1 MWPSCGKIMD
11 AYLLLKSVTTSAVT
25 LTSAVSTSMV
35 TLTAEAPPTATAHA
49 TAALET
55 PTRRLVGAVEV
66 VVPELLY
73 QEASSA
79 PCVALMRND
88 GIVTAAFG

>member
-1 MWPSCGKIMD
+1 VWPSCGKIMD
-11 AYLLLKSVTTSAVT
+11 AYLLLKSVTTSAVA

-55 PTRRLVGAVEV
+55 PTSRLIGAVV
-66 VVPELLY
+66 KWSYLSCCTRRPARRPVW
-73 QEASSA
+73 
-79 PCVALMRND
+79 R
-88 GIVTAAFG
+88 